1 MNKKKIATIVSLSL
15 ASVAGLVSCGG
26 GASSDPTWTYNTY
39 LSTSPTNWNVH
50 NWQTN
55 DESYITSFT
64 EMGLYDTI
72 LNDAK
77 DGYKFVPEMAADFP
91 ASVDPTTLTDAEI
104 EKYFFAQGNASK
116 GMVWDINLNQKAV
129 WEDGT
134 AIKAKDYVDSMERQ
148 LSPLY
153 VNFRADSYYNGNLV
167 LCNAENYYKQGR
179 QTIEPAYTYI
189 DGTTGK
195 VPDDTG
201 FWFINLGKYT
211 PYVASVFSGTD
222 TDTTFYTVLNN
233 RSTKGSDALELA
245 AQRITAGVAYYLWKF
260 VDHTG
265 KDDASDWANVT
276 KPGDVKDKMF
286 KNQADIDISL
296 FDDKEVKTV
305 KNVNDSSWTDANIV
319 TYTRAD
325 LKADL
330 YTVVSTLGRG
340 GNTSK
345 TWAWEYPL
353 FTYITHE
360 ANPAITM
367 DDVGI
372 KATGDYSLRLYLSK
386 SITSLNL
393 KFALSGNWLVNVAL
407 YDKLTK
413 TLQTGSKATTYATN
427 DTANYMSYGP
437 YKLTHFEAGKKIVI
451 ERNPKWY
458 GYSDGNHVG
467 QYKMT
472 GINTTIIKDHT
483 TAMGEFEKGNLDD
496 IDLTVDDMP
505 SYGGSGRRSTTYES
519 YTQKISFNSDR
530 AKLLARQSGSDN
542 KTAMAN
548 KNFREGL
555 SLALDRNDF
564 AAKATS
570 GSKGFTG
577 LLNDLYLAN
586 VSTGESYRSTT
597 QGKSVYNAVYGT
609 LGGATP
615 DEAKA
620 LPESSTGYN
629 KTLAAYYVAKGLEE
643 ELASSESGHLAS
655 GNTIA
660 IEFRVYDDTS
670 SVTKNMYN
678 FINKAWTSILDEAKK
693 TMVADGKLANT
704 DALSLKITMVKDED
718 YYTTA
723 QNGGYDM
730 IFSTWGGAAIDP
742 YGLMQVYCDKTFT
755 STCEYGFKGHQDT
768 VNLEIDMNGDGK
780 IDADT
785 ENKSFHAWFKYMT
798 ETLNEG
804 QYGDELTS
812 TDPDYQAWLTV
823 HTEKLNVLAGLEAG
837 ILNRF
842 EAIPLV
848 ARGTSSLLGFK
859 VENATKTYVSLI
871 GYGGIRFM
879 SFNYNDSE
887 WSAFV
892 SKNGNNLS
900 ELYKAYQD

>member
-1 MNKKKIATIVSLSL
+1 MNRKKLNALLSLSL
-15 ASVAGLVSCGG
+15 ASVAGLVACQGG
-26 GASSDPTWTYNTY
+26 GSDKQSFTYNTY

-55 DESYITSFT
+55 DESYITGFT
-64 EMGLYDTI
+64 EIGLYDTI

-77 DGYKFVPEMAADFP
+77 DGYKFVPEMASEFP
-91 ASVDPTTLTDAEI
+91 IAVDPTTLTDDEI
-104 EKYFFAQGNASK
+104 DRYFSAQGNASK

-167 LCNAENYYKQGR
+167 LANAENFYKQGR

-189 DGTTGK
+189 DSSSGK
-195 VPDDTG
+195 VPDDSG
-201 FWFINLGKYT
+201 YWFINLGKYT
-211 PYVASVFSGTD
+211 PYVASVFSNAD
-222 TDTTFYTVLNN
+222 ADTTFYTVLNN

-245 AQRITAGVAYYLWKF
+245 AQRITAGVADYLWKF

-265 KDDASDWANVT
+265 KDDAADWAVVT
-276 KPGDVKDKMF
+276 KPGDVKEKMF
-286 KNQADIDISL
+286 KSQTDIDLSA
-296 FDDKEVKTV
+296 FDDKQVYTV
-305 KNVNDSSWTDANIV
+305 KNVNDSSWAAANQ
-319 TYTRAD
+319 TRYNRAD

-330 YTVVSTLGRG
+330 YTVVSGLGRG

-345 TWAWEYPL
+345 TWAWELPL

-360 ANPAITM
+360 ATTPITM

-372 KATGDYSLRLYLSK
+372 KATGDYSFRLYLSK
-386 SITSLNL
+386 SITNLNL
-393 KFALSGNWLVNVAL
+393 KFALAGNWLVNTAL

-413 TLQTGSKATTYATN
+413 TLPTGSKATTYATN
-427 DTANYMSYGP
+427 DVANYMSYGP

-451 ERNPKWY
+451 ERNEKWY
-458 GYSDGNHVG
+458 GYSDDNHVG
-467 QYKMT
+467 QFKMT
-472 GINTTIIKDHT
+472 GINTTIIKDHA

-496 IDLTVDDMP
+496 IDLTVDDMTN
-505 SYGGSGRRSTTYES
+505 YGGSGRRSTTYES
-519 YTQKISFNSDR
+519 YTQKISFNSKRDT
-530 AKLLARQSGSDN
+530 LAQRQSGADN
-542 KTAMAN
+542 KTVLAN

-586 VSTGESYRSTT
+586 VATGESYRSTS
-597 QGKSVYNAVYGT
+597 QGKSVYNAVYGN

-615 DEAKA
+615 EEAKA
-620 LPESSTGYN
+620 LPESSIGYN
-629 KTLAAYYVAKGLEE
+629 KTLATYYVAKGLEE
-643 ELASSESGHLAS
+643 ELASTEPGHLAS

-660 IEFRVYDDTS
+660 IEFRVYDDS
-670 SVTKNMYN
+670 SAVTKNMYN
-678 FINKAWTSILDEAKK
+678 FINSAWTSILDAAKK
-693 TMVADGKLANT
+693 TVVNDGKLANT

-718 YYTTA
+718 YYTSA
-723 QNGGYDM
+723 QNGSYDM
-730 IFSTWGGAAIDP
+730 IFSTWGGAAINP

-755 STCEYGFKGHQDT
+755 STCEYGFKGQQDN
-768 VNLEIDMNGDGK
+768 VNLGIDANGDGK
-780 IDADT
+780 IGDDET
-785 ENKSFHAWFKYMT
+785 KSFHAWFKYMT

-812 TDPDYQAWLTV
+812 ADPDYQAWLSV
-823 HTEKLNVLAGLEAG
+823 HTQKLNVLAGLEAG

-879 SFNYNDSE
+879 KFAYDDAS
-887 WSAFV
+887 WSKFV
-892 SKNGNNLS
+892 SEHGNNLS